1 MISVSLI
8 ITVIG
13 IRSSKIELQH
23 TNILILLNYFF
34 FAEETPDFCGKSS
47 INS

>member
-1 MISVSLI
+1 MISESLI
-8 ITVIG
+8 ITVLG
-13 IRSSKIELQH
+13 IRSSKIELPR

-34 FAEETPDFCGKSS
+34 CAEETPDFCGKSS